1 MPANKSTGNDKT
13 PVRVIKDSI
22 AAISSLMLLLP
33 TEFFLDPGN

>member
-22 AAISSLMLLLP
+22 AAISSLIDASFAYGIFP
-33 TEFFLDPGN
+33 